1 MDINIAL
8 TRAGIFVFVYALV
21 LGIPFGLAG
30 WGREWLMNI
39 WGQNWFWAPMVLL
52 LGLATAGPFIYQYL
66 NKQAEELIL
75 KEQKQYQKVLRD
87 SSVNMLLIKELG
99 RLLKTIAS
107 NIVDTVRVSW
117 VGIYLQD
124 EKSGKY
130 VLRYKQARAGEVKL
144 PEEFLGES
152 ELARHLSS
160 SRLPIA
166 GEEAAA
172 SHLKIGL
179 AAPCSVDEVM
189 LGFIL
194 LGDKPRNTAYTQD
207 DVNVFTILANQ
218 TALAIE
224 NCQFYHQQ
232 KQYQHSLRTASLDRQ
247 MASMVHE
254 IDNPIQGICGSVES
268 LGMILDEVEKH
279 IPEEKLK
286 YARTKLERVL
296 FNAMRISNMIG
307 VVRDY
312 SKPTTGELIL
322 ETLQDILEA
331 VHLIMQPQFKHSNID
346 YLQDIPKEI
355 VWLRA
360 NKVELE
366 QVLVNLATNSVQAI
380 DEVWA
385 VGANTPETKCR
396 ITLKA
401 YKIDG
406 NILRID
412 FSDTGSGI
420 KREILEDIFLDFVT
434 TKASSVGTGLGL
446 SISRKIIQR
455 HKGKMWAE
463 SEGENK
469 GAAFHWN

>member
-1 MDINIAL
+1 MRNSKGDRYNQLKYVFISQLVALLAGYEYFSSVLNIKQFPPLDDYILVVYFLIMAYAITKYRLLDINIAL
-8 TRAGIFVFVYALV
+8 TRAGIFVFVYTLV

-30 WGREWLMNI
+30 WGREGLVSI
-39 WGQNWFWAPMVLL
+39 WGQNWFWAPMIILL
-52 LGLATAGPFIYQYL
+52 ILATAGPFIYQYL
-66 NKQAEELIL
+66 RKQAEDVIL
-75 KEQKQYQKVLRD
+75 KEQKQYQKALLAI
-87 SSVNMLLIKELG
+87 SSNMLLIKELG

-312 SKPTTGELIL
+312 SKPTTGSLSWRL
-322 ETLQDILEA
+322 
-331 VHLIMQPQFKHSNID
+331 S
-346 YLQDIPKEI
+346 
-355 VWLRA
+355 
-360 NKVELE
+360 
-366 QVLVNLATNSVQAI
+366 
-380 DEVWA
+380 
-385 VGANTPETKCR
+385 R
-396 ITLKA
+396 I
-401 YKIDG
+401 
-406 NILRID
+406 
-412 FSDTGSGI
+412 S
-420 KREILEDIFLDFVT
+420 
-434 TKASSVGTGLGL
+434 
-446 SISRKIIQR
+446 
-455 HKGKMWAE
+455 
-463 SEGENK
+463 
-469 GAAFHWN
+469 